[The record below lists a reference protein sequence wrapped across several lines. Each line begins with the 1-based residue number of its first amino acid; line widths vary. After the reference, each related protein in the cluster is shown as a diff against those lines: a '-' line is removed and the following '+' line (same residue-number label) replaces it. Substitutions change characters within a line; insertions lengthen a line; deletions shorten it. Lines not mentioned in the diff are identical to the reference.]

1 MAKPKTVRASAKIP
15 VLFTESTSSPGEKNV
30 TGLRYRAVEV
40 AVGYTERH
48 IRRLVR
54 QGAFPA
60 PYKINGGVTLAWTV
74 ESIEAW
80 LASKAGA

>member
-1 MAKPKTVRASAKIP
+1 MAEPNTACPSAETP
-15 VLFTESTSSPGEKNV
+15 VPSTDSTSTPVEKNA
-30 TGLRYRAVEV
+30 TALRYRAVEV

-54 QGAFPA
+54 QGTFPA
-60 PYKINGGVTLAWTV
+60 PHKINGGVTLAWTA

-80 LASKAGA
+80 LASKTGA

>member
-1 MAKPKTVRASAKIP
+1 MVKPKNVRASVKIP
-15 VLFTESTSSPGEKNV
+15 VLAVKSTSTPVEKISP
-30 TGLRYRAVEV
+30 GLRYRAVEV

-60 PYKINGGVTLAWTV
+60 PYKINGGATLAWTV